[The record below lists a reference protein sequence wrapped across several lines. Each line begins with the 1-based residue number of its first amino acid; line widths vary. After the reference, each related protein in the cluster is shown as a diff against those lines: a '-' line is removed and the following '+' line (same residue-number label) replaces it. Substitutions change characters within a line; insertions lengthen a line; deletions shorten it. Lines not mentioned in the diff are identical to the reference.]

1 MAVTLPFK
9 ENSQMPR
16 RRLGAK
22 AAIGTCVMALIGFA
36 TPIERSTPVHAQAA
50 AAMLPSTAIDPA
62 LFSGLRW
69 RSLGPARGGRSQA
82 VAGSASR
89 PLEYYFG
96 ATGGGLWKTTD
107 GGQTWQPVSDRFFK
121 SSSVGAVAVAESN
134 PDVVY
139 VGMGETELRGNILQG
154 DGIYKSTDGGKT
166 WSHVGLEK
174 TMTVARIRVHPSN
187 PDVAY
192 VAALGDPYG
201 PNPDRGI
208 FKTVD
213 GGKTWNK
220 ILFRDEKTGAV
231 DLSLDPKN
239 PEVLY
244 AGLWE
249 VFRTPYSLS
258 SGGPGSGLFKTVDGG
273 QTWTEITRN
282 PGLPKPIWGKLGV
295 SVSGADSSRVYA
307 IIEAADGG
315 VFLSDDAGGTW
326 KMVNEDR
333 RLRQR
338 AFYYTRIY
346 ADPQAKDT
354 VYILNT
360 GVYRSTDAAKSIRP
374 IRVPHGDNHDLW
386 IAANDPK
393 RMINSNDGGAN
404 VSVNAGETWTDQDFP
419 TAQFYNVFT
428 TAHVPYHVCGAQQ
441 DNSTACVPSTG
452 GQLYEVGGGESG
464 YIAPDPQDKDVFYA
478 GSYGGLLTRT
488 NVRTG
493 ERRAIN
499 VWPDNPMGF
508 SSGDITER
516 FQWTYPIVIAPTNP
530 DVLYVTSQHVWKSTN
545 QGQTWQRISPDLTR
559 HDPTTLGPSG
569 GPITLD
575 QTGVETYGT
584 IFTLAPSA
592 VDGNVLWAGS
602 DDGLVH
608 VTRNGG
614 KSWQDVTPPDLPPFT
629 RISLI
634 EASPHSVGSA
644 YLAGNRYQRSDRAPY
659 VYKTADYGKTWTKI
673 TNGLTAE
680 NIARAIREDKKRAGL
695 LFLGTDTGIYAS
707 FDDGGVWQS
716 LQLELPVTPVHGIE
730 VRNDD
735 VLLGTH
741 GRSFYSLDNIGVLRQ
756 ISRETTNE
764 PVVLFH
770 PSDATRSISRGVAID
785 YYLKQAAD
793 KVGLEI
799 LDPQGKTIVTFNG
812 TPAVEGA
819 AKEGGRGAAP
829 AEPDEEGGGRGGPP
843 ARVTVKQGMN
853 RFTWDL
859 RYPNA
864 RDFPGLIMW
873 AGSSRG
879 PQAPPGKYQ
888 VKLTAAGVTKTQ
900 DFVVKRNAAVPTV
913 TDADLQ
919 EQFKLAKAIND
930 KVTVA
935 NEAVLRVRNLKTQ
948 IADRGGKTSDQ
959 ALKSAAQ
966 TLTDKLTDVEGEI
979 YQYRNRSSQDPLNYP
994 IRLNNKLAALQGI
1007 VESGD
1012 YKPTDQSYMVFKDLS
1027 SRLDQQLSRLD
1038 ALAKS
1043 ELTAFNKL
1051 LTDQKL
1057 EPVQDGVPPK
1067 TVTQ

>member
-1 MAVTLPFK
+1 MRLRKTSVRSVIGACAV
-9 ENSQMPR
+9 
-16 RRLGAK
+16 
-22 AAIGTCVMALIGFA
+22 ALIASAAPNG
-36 TPIERSTPVHAQAA
+36 RSTPIHAQATPTPQPA
-50 AAMLPSTAIDPA
+50 ATIDPA
-62 LFSGLRW
+62 LFAGLRW

-82 VAGSASR
+82 VAGSSSR

-107 GGQTWQPVSDRFFK
+107 GGQTWQPMSDRFFK
-121 SSSVGAVAVAESN
+121 SSSVGAVALAESN
-134 PDVVY
+134 PDIVY
-139 VGMGETELRGNILQG
+139 VGMGETELRGNVLQG
-154 DGIYKSTDGGKT
+154 DGVYKSTDAGKT

-174 TMTVARIRVHPSN
+174 TLTVARIRVHPWNS
-187 PDVAY
+187 DVVY
-192 VAALGDPYG
+192 VAALGDPYA

-208 FKTVD
+208 FKTAD
-213 GGKTWNK
+213 GGKTWRR
-220 ILFRDEKTGAV
+220 ILFRDDKTGAV
-231 DLSLDPKN
+231 DLSMDPKN
-239 PEVLY
+239 PDVLY

-249 VFRTPYSLS
+249 VARTPHSLS
-258 SGGPGSGLFKTVDGG
+258 SGGPGSGLFKSTDGG
-273 QTWTEITRN
+273 EHWTEITKN
-282 PGLPKPIWGKLGV
+282 PGLPKPVWGKVGV
-295 SVSGADSSRVYA
+295 AVSGADPSRIYA
-307 IIEAADGG
+307 IVEASEGG
-315 VFLSDDAGGTW
+315 VFLSDDAGATW

-346 ADPQAKDT
+346 ADPQVKDT
-354 VYILNT
+354 LYILNT
-360 GVYRSTDAAKSIRP
+360 GIYRSTDAGKSIRG

-386 IAANDPK
+386 IAPNDPK

-452 GQLYEVGGGESG
+452 TGEVYEVGGGESG
-464 YIAPDPQDKDVFYA
+464 YIAPDPRDKDVFYA

-493 ERRAIN
+493 ERRSIN

-530 DVLYVTSQHVWKSTN
+530 DVLYVTSQHVWKSIN
-545 QGQTWQRISPDLTR
+545 EGQSWQRISPDLTR
-559 HDPTTLGPSG
+559 HDPSTLGPSG

-575 QTGVETYGT
+575 QTGVETYAT

-608 VTRNGG
+608 VTRDGG
-614 KSWQDVTPPDLPPFT
+614 KNWQNVTPPDLPPFT

-634 EASPHSVGSA
+634 EASPHSAGSA
-644 YLAGNRYQRSDRAPY
+644 YLAGNRYQLGDRAPY
-659 VYKTADYGKTWTKI
+659 VYKTADSGKTWTKI
-673 TNGLTAE
+673 TNGLTGE
-680 NIARAIREDKKRAGL
+680 NIARAIREDKKRTGL
-695 LFLGTDTGIYAS
+695 LFLGTDTGIYVS
-707 FDDGGVWQS
+707 FDDGAAWQS
-716 LQLELPVTPVHGIE
+716 LQLDLPVTPVHGIE
-730 VRNDD
+730 VRNDE

-741 GRSFYSLDNIGVLRQ
+741 GRSFYSLDNIGVLRL

-793 KVGLEI
+793 KVTVEI
-799 LDPQGKTIVTFNG
+799 LDPQAKSIVTFTG
-812 TPAVEGA
+812 TPPESGGGGR
-819 AKEGGRGAAP
+819 EGRGAAP
-829 AEPDEEGGGRGGPP
+829 AAAAEQEEEGGGRGGPP
-843 ARVTVKQGMN
+843 PRVTVKQGMN
-853 RFTWDL
+853 RFNWDM

-873 AGSSRG
+873 AGSVRG
-879 PQAPPGKYQ
+879 PLAPPGKYQ
-888 VKLTAAGVTKTQ
+888 VKLSAAGVTKTQ
-900 DFVVKRNAAVPTV
+900 DFVIKRNAAVPTV
-913 TDADLQ
+913 SDADLH

-930 KVTVA
+930 KVSVA
-935 NEAVLRVRNLKTQ
+935 NEAVIRIRSLKTQ
-948 IADRGGKTSDQ
+948 IADRTGKATDQ
-959 ALKSAAQ
+959 SLKTVAQ

-1012 YKPTDQSYMVFKDLS
+1012 NKPTDQSYTVFKDLS
-1027 SRLDQQLSRLD
+1027 SRLDQQLARLD
-1038 ALAKS
+1038 ALART
-1043 ELTAFNKL
+1043 ELTALNKIL
-1051 LTDQKL
+1051 AARKL
-1057 EPVQDGVPPK
+1057 EMVGDGGR
-1067 TVTQ
+1067 

>member
-1 MAVTLPFK
+1 MGLRRASVRSVIGACAV
-9 ENSQMPR
+9 
-16 RRLGAK
+16 
-22 AAIGTCVMALIGFA
+22 ALIAFA
-36 TPIERSTPVHAQAA
+36 APGDRSTPIHAQAA
-50 AAMLPSTAIDPA
+50 PTAQPATTIDPA
-62 LFSGLRW
+62 LFAGLRW

-82 VAGSASR
+82 VAGSSSR

-107 GGQTWQPVSDRFFK
+107 GGQTWQPMSDRFFK
-121 SSSVGAVAVAESN
+121 SSSVGAVALAESN
-134 PDVVY
+134 PDIVY
-139 VGMGETELRGNILQG
+139 VGMGETELRGNVLQG
-154 DGIYKSTDGGKT
+154 DGVYKSTDAGKT

-174 TMTVARIRVHPSN
+174 TLTVARIRVPPWNS
-187 PDVAY
+187 DVVY
-192 VAALGDPYG
+192 VAALGDPYA
-201 PNPDRGI
+201 PNPERGV

-213 GGKTWNK
+213 GGKSWRR
-220 ILFRDEKTGAV
+220 ILFRDDKTGAV
-231 DLSLDPKN
+231 DLSMDPKN
-239 PEVLY
+239 PDVLY

-249 VFRTPYSLS
+249 VSRTPHSLS
-258 SGGPGSGLFKTVDGG
+258 SGGPGSGLFKSTDGG
-273 QTWTEITRN
+273 EHWTEITKN
-282 PGLPKPIWGKLGV
+282 PGLPKPIWGKVGV
-295 SVSGADSSRVYA
+295 SVSGADPSRIYA
-307 IIEAADGG
+307 IVEAAEGG
-315 VFLSDDAGGTW
+315 VFLSDDAGATW

-346 ADPQAKDT
+346 ADPQVKDT
-354 VYILNT
+354 LYILNT
-360 GVYRSTDAAKSIRP
+360 GIYRSTDAGKSIRG

-386 IAANDPK
+386 IAPNDPK

-452 GQLYEVGGGESG
+452 TGELYEVGGGESG

-493 ERRAIN
+493 ERRSIN

-530 DVLYVTSQHVWKSTN
+530 DVLYVTSQHVWKSIN
-545 QGQTWQRISPDLTR
+545 EGQSWQRISPDLTR
-559 HDPTTLGPSG
+559 HDPSTLGPSG

-575 QTGVETYGT
+575 QTGVETYAT
-584 IFTLAPSA
+584 IFTIAPSA

-608 VTRNGG
+608 VTRDGG
-614 KSWQDVTPPDLPPFT
+614 KNWQNVTPPDLPPFT

-634 EASPHSVGSA
+634 EASPHSAGSA
-644 YLAGNRYQRSDRAPY
+644 YLAGNRYQLGDRAPY
-659 VYKTADYGKTWTKI
+659 VYKTADSGKTWTKI
-673 TNGLTAE
+673 TNGLTGE
-680 NIARAIREDKKRAGL
+680 NIARAIREDKKRSGL
-695 LFLGTDTGIYAS
+695 LFLGTDTGIYVS
-707 FDDGGVWQS
+707 FDDGAAWQS
-716 LQLELPVTPVHGIE
+716 LQLDLPVTPVHGIE

-793 KVGLEI
+793 KVTVEI
-799 LDPQGKTIVTFNG
+799 LDPQAKSIVTFNG
-812 TPAVEGA
+812 TPPESGGR
-819 AKEGGRGAAP
+819 EGRGAAP
-829 AEPDEEGGGRGGPP
+829 AAAPEPDEQGGGRGGPP
-843 ARVTVKQGMN
+843 ATATVKQGMN
-853 RFTWDL
+853 RFNWDM

-873 AGSSRG
+873 AGSVRG
-879 PQAPPGKYQ
+879 PLAPPGKYQ
-888 VKLTAAGVTKTQ
+888 VRLTAAGVTKTQ
-900 DFVVKRNAAVPTV
+900 DFVIKRNAAVPTV
-913 TDADLQ
+913 TDADLN

-930 KVTVA
+930 KVTIA
-935 NEAVLRVRNLKTQ
+935 NEAVIRIRNLKAQ
-948 IADRGGKTSDQ
+948 IADRTGASDQ
-959 ALKSAAQ
+959 SLKAVAQ

-1012 YKPTDQSYMVFKDLS
+1012 NRPTDQSYTVFKDLS
-1027 SRLDQQLSRLD
+1027 SRLDQQVARLD
-1038 ALAKS
+1038 ALVRT
-1043 ELTAFNKL
+1043 ELTALNKIL
-1051 LTDQKL
+1051 ASQKL
-1057 EPVQDGVPPK
+1057 ELVGK
-1067 TVTQ
+1067 